1 MSFEVIHG
9 DCLTLMAEMEAGSVD
24 AVVCDPP
31 YGLEFMGKEWDR
43 LDGGGAGTSK
53 PGIGDRDTE
62 WPSFGGS
69 EFGGANPTCAV
80 CGGRLRGA
88 KKCECAEPDW
98 HVKGKRTN
106 GGGKTA
112 SALAM
117 QDWHTAWAEQALR
130 VLKPSHYLLA
140 FGGTRT
146 WHRLACALED
156 AGFEIRDTLMWLYGS
171 GFPKGKACLKPAW
184 EPIILARKPGP
195 MRELGIEECRIGTN
209 AADIAL
215 MAARS
220 HPNGTVSGNGGGVT
234 YGFDKP
240 EGFVP
245 SPSGRWPAN
254 LILDEEAAGM
264 LDSTVGTL
272 KSGKAPA
279 TGFIRNSDKTR
290 NAYGD
295 FKGNRD
301 EPTVLIG
308 DSGGPSRFFYCA
320 KASRA
325 ERNKGLEGME
335 ARQRDLSRH
344 AGQPSM
350 NGGDGNPYNR
360 GAKLV
365 QNHHPTV
372 KPIDLM
378 RWLVRLVARE
388 GDLVLDPFT
397 GSGTTGVACVEE
409 GREFVGIEREA
420 EYVEIARRRID
431 AAAAQTRLPVGR
443 NFVGVELNHEY
454 ARMAERRMAP
464 HRDQMQLVTPCPRTG
479 A

>member
-1 MSFEVIHG
+1 MVSFEVIHG

-24 AVVCDPP
+24 AVVTDPP
-31 YGLEFMGKEWDR
+31 YGINFMGKKWDAPGAFVER
-43 LDGGGAGTSK
+43 KAETGNTFDHVGGNHHACNPHDGARSTA
-53 PGIGDRDTE
+53 R
-62 WPSFGGS
+62 
-69 EFGGANPTCAV
+69 ANRRAQQ
-80 CGGRLRGA
+80 
-88 KKCECAEPDW
+88 W
-98 HVKGKRTN
+98 HE
-106 GGGKTA
+106 
-112 SALAM
+112 
-117 QDWHTAWAEQALR
+117 AWATEALR

-195 MRELGIEECRIGTN
+195 MRELGIEECRVGSEGGCFAVRKGGASVN
-209 AADIAL
+209 ALGDGL
-215 MAARS
+215 
-220 HPNGTVSGNGGGVT
+220 NGGCG
-234 YGFDKP
+234 KP
-240 EGFVP
+240 VP
-245 SPSGRWPAN
+245 GMGRWPAN
-254 LILDEEAAGM
+254 VILDEAAAGM
-264 LDSTVGTL
+264 VDGQSGDRPGSSSQRYLSPSKPGCFGVGD
-272 KSGKAPA
+272 G
-279 TGFIRNSDKTR
+279 SDTMPM
-290 NAYGD
+290 
-295 FKGNRD
+295 RD
-301 EPTVLIG
+301 G
-308 DSGGPSRFFYCA
+308 YNDSGGASRFYYCA

-325 ERNKGLEGME
+325 ERNAGLEGMPE
-335 ARQRDLSRH
+335 RYTARDNGYSDKLS
-344 AGQPSM
+344 
-350 NGGDGNPYNR
+350 DT
-360 GAKLV
+360 KLPRA
-365 QNHHPTV
+365 NHHPTV
-372 KPIDLM
+372 KPLSLM

-409 GREFVGIEREA
+409 GRDFIGIERES

>member
-43 LDGGGAGTSK
+43 LTGKADVRQPGDANYQTPDNPHGRSKVRYGYGTSMA
-53 PGIGDRDTE
+53 PMQ
-62 WPSFGGS
+62 
-69 EFGGANPTCAV
+69 A
-80 CGGRLRGA
+80 
-88 KKCECAEPDW
+88 W
-98 HVKGKRTN
+98 H
-106 GGGKTA
+106 
-112 SALAM
+112 
-117 QDWHTAWAEQALR
+117 QDWAEQALT

-146 WHRLACALED
+146 WHRLACAIED

-325 ERNKGLEGME
+325 ERNEGLEGM
-335 ARQRDLSRH
+335 AKTVAQSV
-344 AGQPSM
+344 AM
-350 NGGDGNPYNR
+350 GDRAYGTYPYTNEPR
-360 GAKLV
+360 EMKPLPR

-372 KPIDLM
+372 KPVALM
-378 RWLVRLVARE
+378 RWLVRLVARA
-388 GDLVLDPFT
+388 GDTVLDPFT
-397 GSGTTGVACVEE
+397 GSGTTGVACAME
-409 GREFVGIEREA
+409 GRDFIGIERES

-443 NFVGVELNHEY
+443 NFVGVELNPEY

-479 A
+479 GKDERA